1 MENKGTNMIRFHEI
15 DNKVGAIH
23 KDSGFGVLKKRLY
36 AWQKECLA
44 LWWGNKG
51 RGIVNV
57 VTGAGKTVLALGA
70 ISKVENNL
78 CNKTRSNLKIKII
91 VPKIFLANQ
100 WVKVLKSD
108 FGISE
113 EDIGIFTGIRKDPT
127 NRKYM
132 IYVINSARFNLSNHI
147 LEDFKKDMSVF
158 LIADECHHYGS
169 RENSRVF
176 DFITKIPDIN
186 SKFNYFSL
194 GLSATPEGKYY
205 EEIIIPALGE
215 EIYKYSFAEALNANI
230 INHFSIFNVQ
240 VNFTK
245 IEKNEYNALSEQISM
260 LLSRLRSS
268 CSNIFKIRSSKFFA
282 ALENLTK
289 SSENENIRML
299 SRSFLILSIKRKEII
314 YRAVN
319 RINCVIDILN
329 CIPNTSKIIIFN
341 ERIDVT
347 NLITDLLHKEFPG
360 QVGCYHS
367 GLDNNSKRKVL
378 RKYEN
383 DELRILV
390 TCKALDE
397 GLNVSQTDV
406 GIIVSSTSSNRQRIQ
421 RLGRILRR
429 SDKKNIA
436 RLFYLHINSSNEE
449 QQVLSDITREMKG
462 RIPIVDLVYNED
474 DRTFYHAMYDDLVG
488 QVLEFASDSKWPD
501 PIISEIKRNLEIG
514 KLRCDWWM
522 SEESCT
528 KRIHLT
534 INKEER
540 NYLKSILLLI
550 RARTNCLD

>member
-1 MENKGTNMIRFHEI
+1 MNRFHEI
-15 DNKVGAIH
+15 DNKIGIIH
-23 KDSGFGVLKKRLY
+23 RNSSYGVLKKKLY
-36 AWQKECLA
+36 VWQEECLA
-44 LWWGNKG
+44 LWWQHNG

-70 ISKVENNL
+70 IAKVESNLNN
-78 CNKTRSNLKIKII
+78 NSKYTLKIKII

-100 WVKVLKSD
+100 WLKVLRSD
-108 FGISE
+108 FGIAE
-113 EDIGIFTGIRKDPT
+113 EDIGIFSGLRKDPT

-132 IYVINSARFNLSNHI
+132 IYVINTARYNLTNHI
-147 LEDFKKDMSVF
+147 LEDFKKGISVF

-176 DFITKIPDIN
+176 DFISKIPDKN
-186 SKFNYFSL
+186 STVNYYSL

-205 EEIIIPALGE
+205 EEAIIPALGK
-215 EIYKYSFAEALNANI
+215 EIYKYSFAEALKAKV

-240 VNFTK
+240 VNFTS
-245 IEKNEYNALSEQISM
+245 IEKNEYNELSEQITM

-268 CSNIFKIRSSKFFA
+268 CSYIFKIRSSKFFA

-289 SSENENIRML
+289 TSENENLRML
-299 SRSFLILSIKRKEII
+299 SRSFLFLSIKSREIV

-319 RINCVIDILN
+319 RINCVKDILN
-329 CIPNTSKIIIFN
+329 CIPNTSKVIIFN

-347 NLITDLLHKEFPG
+347 DLITALLQKEFPG

-367 GLDNNSKRKVL
+367 GLKNDTKRKVL

-383 DELRILV
+383 SELRILV

-397 GLNVSQTDV
+397 GLNVSETDV

-429 SDKKNIA
+429 SNKKSIA

-449 QQVLSDITREMKG
+449 QQVLSNITREMKG
-462 RIPIVDLVYNED
+462 RIPIIDLVYNEED
-474 DRTFYHAMYDDLVG
+474 HTFCHNMYDDLVS
-488 QVLEFASDSKWPD
+488 QVLEFAAGSNWPD
-501 PIISEIKRNLEIG
+501 PIVNEIKRNLEIG
-514 KLRCDWWM
+514 KLSCDWWI
-522 SEESCT
+522 SEESCR
-528 KRIHLT
+528 KRIQLA
-534 INKEER
+534 ISKEDR

>member
-1 MENKGTNMIRFHEI
+1 MNRFHEI
-15 DNKVGAIH
+15 DNKIGTIRRA
-23 KDSGFGVLKKRLY
+23 SNFGVLKKKLY
-36 AWQKECLA
+36 PWQEECLA
-44 LWWGNKG
+44 LWWEHKG

-70 ISKVENNL
+70 ISKVESSFNNRV
-78 CNKTRSNLKIKII
+78 NYTLKIKII

-113 EDIGIFTGIRKDPT
+113 EDIGIFSGIRKDPT
-127 NRKYM
+127 NLKYM
-132 IYVINSARFNLSNHI
+132 IYVINSARFNLTNHV
-147 LEDFKKDMSVF
+147 LEDFKKGISVF

-176 DFITKIPDIN
+176 DFISKIPDKN
-186 SKFNYFSL
+186 STVNYYSL

-205 EEIIIPALGE
+205 EEAIIPALGK
-215 EIYKYSFAEALNANI
+215 EIYKYSFAEALKANV

-245 IEKNEYNALSEQISM
+245 LEKNEYNLLSEQITI
-260 LLSRLRSS
+260 LLSRLRRS

-282 ALENLTK
+282 ALENLAK
-289 SSENENIRML
+289 ASEDENIGML
-299 SRSFLILSIKRKEII
+299 SRSFLILSVKRKEIV

-319 RINCVIDILN
+319 RINCVKDILN
-329 CIPNTSKIIIFN
+329 CIPNTSKVIIFN
-341 ERIDVT
+341 ERIDVAD
-347 NLITDLLHKEFPG
+347 LITDHLHKEFPG

-367 GLDNNSKRKVL
+367 GLDNDARRKVL

-383 DELRILV
+383 SELRILV

-397 GLNVSQTDV
+397 GLNVSETDI
-406 GIIVSSTSSNRQRIQ
+406 GIIVSSTNSNRQRIQ

-429 SDKKNIA
+429 SNKKNIA
-436 RLFYLHINSSNEE
+436 RLFYLYINSSNEE
-449 QQVLSDITREMKG
+449 QQVLSDITREIKG

-474 DRTFYHAMYDDLVG
+474 DRTFSHNMYDNLVG
-488 QVLEFASDSKWPD
+488 QVLEFASGNKWPD
-501 PIISEIKRNLEIG
+501 AIISEIKRNLEIC
-514 KLRCDWWM
+514 KLSCDWWI
-522 SEESCT
+522 SEESCR
-528 KRIHLT
+528 KRIQLA